1 MNSSRDRI
9 FQGIRA
15 ASVPPVNHPQQG
27 TFEGQMPMPAADRFT
42 AEAALAGTE
51 LHHVES
57 LEQVQAI
64 LIETE
69 QIECSW
75 CRLAGLVLPGNL
87 ESPDVQALE
96 RLDVVVVPAAFA
108 VGENGSV
115 WVSDDHMPLRVLP
128 FITRHL
134 AVVLCETELVEN
146 MHQAYERLEQAS
158 YGFGMFLGGPS
169 KTADI
174 EQSLVLGAH
183 GPERYSLFIVPEG
196 VLPVPL

>member
-1 MNSSRDRI
+1 
-9 FQGIRA
+9 
-15 ASVPPVNHPQQG
+15 
-27 TFEGQMPMPAADRFT
+27 MPMLAADRFST
-42 AEAALAGTE
+42 EAVMAGTE
-51 LHHVES
+51 LHRVES
-57 LEQVQAI
+57 LEQVQAM
-64 LIETE
+64 LVETE

-75 CRLAGLVLPGNL
+75 CRLAGMELPGNL
-87 ESPDVQALE
+87 GSADAQTLERAEVQALE

-108 VGENGSV
+108 VAENGSV
-115 WVSDDHMPLRVLP
+115 WVSDHHMPLRVLP

-146 MHQAYERLEQAS
+146 MHLAYGRLEQAS

-183 GPERYSLFIVPEG
+183 GPERYSLFMVPEG